1 MSKSYFEIESSIEI
15 AVEDNK
21 QINLISYAL
30 SEDMEKKLEL
40 VVEKILERFNRTDLK
55 STIYTCVK
63 ELAINGTKANIKK
76 IFFDELNINYEDTD
90 DYDRGIEEFKNNFSE
105 EWLYQY
111 GKKAKESGYFV
122 KIKFFYDE
130 HGMRV
135 EITNNVP
142 IKPIDEIRIREKLAM
157 AMKYDDIAQF
167 YIDNADNTEGEGIG
181 IALVVL
187 LLKAEEIDPQL
198 FRIGIIDTLT
208 TARLKSPFPMSLK
221 QLERQKQRLH
231 SLNNRIFK
239 LSNFLYL
246 NCYIITL

>member
-15 AVEDNK
+15 AVEGNK

-40 VVEKILERFNRTDLK
+40 VVEKILERFSREDLK

-76 IFFDELNINYEDTD
+76 IFFDELTVNYEDPD
-90 DYDRGIEEFKNNFSE
+90 DYDRGIEEFKKNFSE
-105 EWLYQY
+105 QWLYQY
-111 GKKAKESGYFV
+111 GKKAKEAGYFV

-130 HGMRV
+130 HGMRI

-142 IKPIDEIRIREKLAM
+142 IKPIDELRIREKLAM

-167 YIDNADNTEGEGIG
+167 YIENADNTEGEGIG

-187 LLKAEEIDPQL
+187 LLKAENIDPQL
-198 FRIGIIDTLT
+198 FRIGIIEQLT
-208 TARLKSPFPMSLK
+208 TARVEIPFSEK
-221 QLERQKQRLH
+221 FQTIRKT
-231 SLNNRIFK
+231 K
-239 LSNFLYL
+239 
-246 NCYIITL
+246 TLAS